1 MPLSN
6 RVINTSSVL
15 LIQFVTFLFI
25 FKYSERFSHSYFLSF
40 LFSLVYCAFVCISLL
55 KVDTHDF
62 DNSKFWNKKGYVLFI
77 LVISLLFVILINI
90 VPESSQVSRLPAMN
104 GWLSNLCAGK
114 YPYNS
119 QYNPSGFPILFFI
132 AFPFYLMH
140 NLGYLEVLG
149 YLLFSITI
157 LIYSSSI
164 KDTII
169 RTLIFLTLP
178 MFFYEI
184 IVRSEL
190 FFNIVLTIYLIIIT
204 KKYLLN
210 NKIDIPFI
218 LTSVMYGLLLS
229 TRLVVGI
236 VIAIFTVH
244 LFRNNLKMTIPF
256 ALICG
261 ITFFAT
267 LIPFIVWDKIYFI
280 SNGPFSIQLLYL
292 PRIVIVAVPL
302 LILYFAYFLKKIREV
317 LFYNGIVL
325 FALVLI
331 SFISH
336 CVTYG
341 LYESIFQRPY
351 FDISYFIFPIPFL
364 ILSISNPILFE
375 EK

>member
-1 MPLSN
+1 
-6 RVINTSSVL
+6 
-15 LIQFVTFLFI
+15 
-25 FKYSERFSHSYFLSF
+25 
-40 LFSLVYCAFVCISLL
+40 
-55 KVDTHDF
+55 
-62 DNSKFWNKKGYVLFI
+62 
-77 LVISLLFVILINI
+77 
-90 VPESSQVSRLPAMN
+90 
-104 GWLSNLCAGK
+104 
-114 YPYNS
+114 
-119 QYNPSGFPILFFI
+119 
-132 AFPFYLMH
+132 MH